1 MPIKTAYISK
11 LGRDYKISD
20 HFTLGEFACKD
31 GSDLVKYS
39 TGLLAKLENLRGEHF
54 TITLNSAYRT
64 AAYNKKIG
72 GASNSQH
79 IYGTAADITMKHN
92 GKPLDARYVCCH
104 CQSMGFPGVAYISST
119 AVHLDDRASG
129 TYRGDE
135 RKGYR
140 GNVGGD
146 FYKYFGLTK
155 AEVDAYFAQFE
166 PKEEPVVEPEKEKE
180 DEEMTQDQFNA
191 MMNNWISAKAAAEP
205 GEWSAE
211 ARKWAEE
218 NGIII
223 GTGAGYSYESYCT
236 REQMV
241 MFLYRLAEMLK
252 K

>member
-1 MPIKTAYISK
+1 MPIRTAYISK
-11 LGRDYKISD
+11 LGRSYKISD
-20 HFTLGEFACKD
+20 HFTLGEYACKD

-39 TGLLAKLENLRGEHF
+39 TVLLAKLEDLRGEHF
-54 TITLNSAYRT
+54 TIALNSAYRT

-79 IYGTAADITMKHN
+79 IYGTAVDIALKHN
-92 GKPLDARYVCCH
+92 GKPLDARYVCCR

-146 FYKYFGLTK
+146 FYKYFNLAK

-166 PKEEPVVEPEKEKE
+166 PKKEPVVEPEKEKE
-180 DEEMTQDQFNA
+180 EEEMTQDQFNA

-205 GEWSAE
+205 SEWSAE

-218 NGIII
+218 NGIIV

-241 MFLYRLAEMLK
+241 MFLYRLAETLK